1 MADFYTVTQ
10 VNAYIRNI
18 FARDFVLSR
27 IVIRGEV
34 SNCKYHSSGHIY
46 FTLKDSE
53 AQISCVMFARERSSL
68 EFKLYDG
75 QQIDASGHIAIYE
88 KGGSYQLYVKSC
100 KLAGAGELYER
111 YLKLKNELLEMGMFD
126 PMYKKPIPGY
136 AMKIGVVT
144 APTGAAIRDIEN
156 ITGRRNPYAELILY
170 PALVQG
176 SGAKESIVKG
186 IKCLDKLGL
195 DVIIVGRGGGSIED
209 LWAFNEEEVAR
220 AIFDADTPIISAVGH
235 QTDFTIADFVADLRA
250 ETPSGAAELATFEFS
265 EFERELNSLE
275 QAMLSALN
283 HKLIFKKQRLLA
295 CSEKLER
302 LSPVNV
308 LRHKKERL
316 NAIKGQ
322 LGLHME
328 INKNYAIA
336 ALKLNREQL
345 NKAMEASFFKNK
357 SRLEALSARLELASP
372 LRKISGGCG
381 YLVNEAGKAVKS
393 VKEVSAGETLTAY
406 ITDGSISARVTATRE
421 NKNGKK

>member
-10 VNAYIRNI
+10 INAYIRDI

-46 FTLKDSE
+46 FTLKDSG

-68 EFKLYDG
+68 GFRLYDG
-75 QQIDASGHIAIYE
+75 QQIDAAGQIAVYE
-88 KGGSYQLYVKSC
+88 KGGSYQLYVRSC
-100 KLAGAGELYER
+100 KPVGEGELYER
-111 YLKLKNELLEMGMFD
+111 YLRLKNELLEMGMFD
-126 PMYKKPIPGY
+126 PMYKKPIPRY

-176 SGAKESIVKG
+176 SGAKESIVRG
-186 IKCLDKLGL
+186 IECLDKLGL

-209 LWAFNEEEVAR
+209 LWAFNEEMVAN
-220 AIFDADTPIISAVGH
+220 AIFEADTPIISAVGH

-265 EFERELNSLE
+265 EFERELNSFG
-275 QAMLSALN
+275 QAMFSALN
-283 HKLIFKKQRLLA
+283 HKLMLKKHSLLA
-295 CSEKLER
+295 YSEKLER

-308 LRHKKERL
+308 LSHKKERL
-316 NAIKGQ
+316 NDIKGQ
-322 LGLHME
+322 LKLHME
-328 INKNYAIA
+328 INKNRA
-336 ALKLNREQL
+336 ASELRLNRERL
-345 NKAMEASFFKNK
+345 EKNMEASLFRNK
-357 SRLEALSARLELASP
+357 SRLEALSARLELVSP

-393 VKEVSAGETLTAY
+393 VKEVRAGETLTAY
-406 ITDGSISARVTATRE
+406 ITDGSISAKVTATRE
-421 NKNGKK
+421 NKK